1 MKRHYWS
8 VLLWVIGAAGFSC
21 GAEVKSTYAVSEVLG
36 VSSPVA
42 FDCRL
47 AGYPYGD
54 NVRFHVR
61 VRGVVRNPQVPVDEA
76 AEYLRERLKNADQI
90 VLKKIQFRNYFR
102 VTADISVDGRD
113 LEQELIAQHLAAAE
127 QPLTVK
133 PSEAVAVQTPSQPVP
148 RRYQPPVPESQPVA
162 AQSQGRV
169 VTLESLLD
177 TEVDLSAINEDT
189 TFQDALKIISDSVRP
204 RVPFVILWNDLET
217 NALIDKDM
225 PIGAGGFGV
234 LKLKYALKIILHSV
248 SRTAQMKL
256 HMAMEGGV
264 VTIGTQRGLLQKSRV
279 QSYSVADIV
288 SAPFTEDTTNN
299 QQGNQ
304 GGY

>member
-1 MKRHYWS
+1 MNRHYWS

-21 GAEVKSTYAVSEVLG
+21 GAEVKSTYAVSEILD

-54 NVRFHVR
+54 TVRFHVQ

-76 AEYLRERLKNADQI
+76 AEYLRERFKNADHV
-90 VLKKIQFRNYFR
+90 VLKQIQFRNYFR
-102 VTADISVDGRD
+102 VVADISIDGCD
-113 LEQELIAQHLAAAE
+113 LAQELIAQHLAAAE

-133 PSEAVAVQTPSQPVP
+133 PDEAAGQTRRQPAG
-148 RRYQPPVPESQPVA
+148 RRYQPPVPESHPAA
-162 AQSQGRV
+162 AQTRGRY

-189 TFQDALKIISDSVRP
+189 TFAEALKILSDSVRP

-234 LKLKYALKIILHSV
+234 LKLKYALKLILHSV

-299 QQGNQ
+299 QQGTQ